1 MITFCYII
9 CIFQLQQRHRNL
21 EETIRLFNL
30 MRDCDEME
38 SWIVQKEAIVRTEEK
53 GANKD
58 RVESMQKK
66 FDVSKIA

>member
-1 MITFCYII
+1 
-9 CIFQLQQRHRNL
+9 
-21 EETIRLFNL
+21 

-38 SWIVQKEAIVRTEEK
+38 SWIAQKEAVVKTEEK

-66 FDVSKIA
+66 FDVRTATNFLIKILLKFCRTL

>member
-1 MITFCYII
+1 
-9 CIFQLQQRHRNL
+9 
-21 EETIRLFNL
+21 

-38 SWIVQKEAIVRTEEK
+38 SWIIQKDAIIKAEEK

-66 FDVSKIA
+66 FDVRICMKCCINFL